1 MVLGN
6 KLYVFELIWIES
18 NNNKMDLSIMYFLVV
33 EKF

>member
-18 NNNKMDLSIMYFLVV
+18 NNKMDLSIMYFLVV